1 MSEMLKLT
9 GATSTGGGAGMTVTA
24 SPTSEFSGDSAAVV
38 VVVLAGVVVGGADV
52 GGAAGVDRGATVT
65 GATAIVSPAATGSS
79 RDSRPPRAIAAAPHT
94 TAAAT
99 AATAAAKARRERVVA
114 DIAGRPRRPGQFV
127 RRRATSSPAPLRPR
141 RPAAMASATTVP
153 DVPAGTS
160 LSPVLTRVGAPPRP
174 SMVWV

>member
-1 MSEMLKLT
+1 MLKLT
-9 GATSTGGGAGMTVTA
+9 GATSTAGGAGTTVTA
-24 SPTSEFSGDSAAVV
+24 SPTSEFIGDSAAVV
-38 VVVLAGVVVGGADV
+38 VVVLAGVVVVGADV

-65 GATAIVSPAATGSS
+65 GGTAIVIRGDWFVAGLTTADGDRRRTAH
-79 RDSRPPRAIAAAPHT
+79 DSRHH
-94 TAAAT
+94 
-99 AATAAAKARRERVVA
+99 RRRGGAEGASGTGGGGHRWGDRGV
-114 DIAGRPRRPGQFV
+114 RCQSV